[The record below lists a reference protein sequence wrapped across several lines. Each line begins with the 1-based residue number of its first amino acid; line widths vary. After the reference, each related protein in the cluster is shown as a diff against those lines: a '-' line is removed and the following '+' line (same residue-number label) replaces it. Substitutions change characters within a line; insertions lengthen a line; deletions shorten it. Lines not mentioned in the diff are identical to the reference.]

1 MDINDIVMI
10 ILLHLVHVVDNEM
23 MILIIII
30 MILHVVHVD
39 SINRIIIMIM
49 MIISLHLVHVDGQH
63 HLALCLQHDELLQ
76 GHVDPAVHAQ
86 EHVSVVP
93 GDHFLI
99 DSILFKATMWIF
111 DNNTSRQTS
120 QSSSP
125 PG

>member
-10 ILLHLVHVVDNEM
+10 ILLHLVHVVDNEI

-63 HLALCLQHDELLQ
+63 HLALRLQHDELLQ

-93 GDHFLI
+93 GHHVPI
-99 DSILFKATMWIF
+99 DSTYIVQ
-111 DNNTSRQTS
+111 NHNEYNTSTQTS
-120 QSSSP
+120 QSSSRQD
-125 PG
+125 